1 MAFEIISLESKPVY
15 FTHIFGQKLAILGET
30 LTWRMSCIFL
40 PWLCQ
45 WKNILLNG
53 LKRLPR
59 SKSVISI
66 QHSTSSILPP
76 SPSPPLRCCT
86 ALVGGNKEE
95 NIFFIWWINY
105 EDLGWFSSF
114 SQLGCVYPDPGH
126 LRYSSA
132 SLGSCNFY
140 LLGKMRRPTAN
151 TGLATQIVCP
161 VLGFSRG
168 WSLRSFFWIH
178 FTYI

>member
-1 MAFEIISLESKPVY
+1 MAFQIISLESKPVY

-30 LTWRMSCIFL
+30 LNGGCHVYFCRDYVNG
-40 PWLCQ
+40 
-45 WKNILLNG
+45 KNILLNG

-59 SKSVISI
+59 PKSVISI

-76 SPSPPLRCCT
+76 SSSPPPRCCT

-126 LRYSSA
+126 LRSW
-132 SLGSCNFY
+132 NN
-140 LLGKMRRPTAN
+140 GKEVPRWGVAEIQKMSPST
-151 TGLATQIVCP
+151 TGRCYCC
-161 VLGFSRG
+161 
-168 WSLRSFFWIH
+168 H
-178 FTYI
+178 